1 MGTACRAPTVE
12 RYKNMQIDDLLKG
25 KSEWLKGEGPR
36 SNIAISTRVRLAR
49 NIKGHL
55 YFNRASDINRE
66 ETLEA
71 ILRALEGSAFFKNS
85 LFIRIKETSEID
97 RGFLIERHLMSKEHA
112 HDVEQKGLVVEGKEI
127 LSAMIN
133 EEDHIRFQVMQSGFN
148 VMEAWRIIDEVD
160 DEVGKLIPFDY
171 SNIFG
176 YLTSCPTNTG
186 TGLRASVMLH
196 LSALVMTDQIDTV
209 YKAISKLGLTMRG
222 FYGEGTEALGD
233 FFQISNQ
240 VALGHSE
247 MDILDNLERI
257 IGKII
262 TREEATRK
270 NLMMKSKQEISDRIF
285 RSYGTL
291 KSARIITSNET
302 VKLLSAIRLGAD
314 LGLID
319 NVDTN
324 RINEVLL
331 MVQPAHLQK
340 SSGKTIPPYERD
352 IKRADMIRKILG
364 VEGK

>member
-1 MGTACRAPTVE
+1 M
-12 RYKNMQIDDLLKG
+12 KIDDLLNSR
-25 KSEWLKGEGPR
+25 SEWLKGEGPG

-55 YFNRASDINRE
+55 YFNRADGNERK
-66 ETLEA
+66 ETLDAVCSA
-71 ILRALEGSAFFKNS
+71 IEKSNFFKNA
-85 LFIRIKETSEID
+85 LFLKIKDTTELD
-97 RGFLIERHLMSKEHA
+97 RDFLIERHLMSKEHA
-112 HDVEQKGLVVEGKEI
+112 HQVESKGLIIEDKEI

-148 VMEAWRIIDEVD
+148 LMEAWRIIDEVD

-171 SNIFG
+171 SDIFG

-209 YKAISKLGLTMRG
+209 FDAISKLGLTMRG

-257 IGKII
+257 IKKII
-262 TREEATRK
+262 TREKETRK
-270 NLMMKSKQEISDRIF
+270 NLMQKSKKEISDRIF

-291 KSARIITSNET
+291 KSARIITSSET
-302 VKLLSAIRLGAD
+302 IKLLSAIRLGAD

-319 NVDTN
+319 KIDTD

-331 MVQPAHLQK
+331 LSQPAHLQK
-340 SSGKTIPPYERD
+340 SNGKSIPPYERD
-352 IKRADMIRKILG
+352 IKRADLIRKILG
-364 VEGK
+364 VDENNK